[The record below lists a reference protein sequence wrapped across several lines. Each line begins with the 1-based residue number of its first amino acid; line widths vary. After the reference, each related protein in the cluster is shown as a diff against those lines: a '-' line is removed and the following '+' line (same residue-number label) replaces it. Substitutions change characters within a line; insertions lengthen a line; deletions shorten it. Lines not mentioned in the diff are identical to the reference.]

1 MVEKAITRILE
12 LKSRH
17 VVLPTVGTF
26 VRRENGDMIFT
37 DLLRADDGILVSE
50 TAAMYGLPREQARM
64 EVAAYAASVADTLA
78 REGRVEIEGLG
89 TIRRGSDGAIH
100 FMSRHTPEPETVTA
114 PSATETA
121 PATAPEQEPA
131 PCCEQA
137 PDMTVPEEAT
147 PCTQTDE
154 ETATPCTEDPTVAE
168 AAPCEEEPAVEAEA
182 EAACTEQPASEE
194 FHSCAAQ
201 PAVEDTHHAAEHTAD
216 EAASPTA
223 EHITATEHTA
233 AEERPSEEDEPERP
247 LRPHSDRSNNSR
259 LRGAL
264 YGDRDDDNLGHT
276 TPAAT
281 PYTAPRTD
289 FRTAPTTPSEEPY
302 KPQINIRHPQ
312 RPKKRLDAVMIIAIL
327 ALAITLGI
335 LIYGYITK
343 RDLNALHEQ
352 ELVIDPSA
360 QPVDVQPVEAE

>member
-131 PCCEQA
+131 QCCEQA
-137 PDMTVPEEAT
+137 PNMTVPEEAA

-154 ETATPCTEDPTVAE
+154 ETAAPCTEDPAVAE
-168 AAPCEEEPAVEAEA
+168 AAPCEEETAVEA

-194 FHSCAAQ
+194 TCSCAAQ
-201 PAVEDTHHAAEHTAD
+201 PAVEDAHHAAEHTAD
-216 EAASPTA
+216 EAASPTS
-223 EHITATEHTA
+223 EHITAEHTA